1 MRRFKIMQKSEP
13 KRFLGEGIVFI
24 NGKVAVMDWRYE
36 IVIAFSSLEAALR
49 DHAQAVEIEW
59 VDAAAEAG

>member
-1 MRRFKIMQKSEP
+1 MRRFKIMQKAEP
-13 KRFLGEGIVFI
+13 KRFLGEGVVFM

-36 IVIAFSSLEAALR
+36 LVIAFSSLESALR

-59 VDAAAEAG
+59 IDAAPEAS